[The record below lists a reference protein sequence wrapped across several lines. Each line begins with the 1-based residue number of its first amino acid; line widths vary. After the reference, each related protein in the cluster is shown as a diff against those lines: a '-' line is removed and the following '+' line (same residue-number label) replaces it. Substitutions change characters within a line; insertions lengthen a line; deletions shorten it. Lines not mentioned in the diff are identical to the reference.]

1 MPADQPRPLTGRRR
15 LFAALPVAGWV
26 RGYRRELLRGDVLA
40 GLTVWALI
48 VPESVAYA
56 EIAGVPPQNA
66 FYAAPIALVGYALLG
81 GSRFLIVGATSA
93 AAVLSASTV
102 NGVSGD
108 PGAAVGLS
116 AALAVIVG
124 GVLVAAG
131 AARLGFLTNFLAEPA
146 LVGFLFGMALTIMVR
161 QAGKILGV
169 PSGEGDF
176 FQRLAKLLSQA
187 DDWSWTTITVG
198 VAAVLSLL
206 LLERVLPRLPAS
218 LIVLAAGLLLSQAL
232 NLHAHGVATV
242 GRIPAAVPVPHLPG
256 ISSADWV
263 ELAGGSLGVALVVF
277 AESYSIAGRFARLH
291 GDEVKADRE
300 MVAVGAVNL
309 AVGLFRGF
317 AVSGSASRSAAA
329 EGAGGR
335 SPMVSLVAAVSVLFT
350 GAFLTSLFTPLPE
363 AVLGAIVI
371 VAVKGFLR
379 VGEMRRYATHDRPS
393 LWIALTALIGVLVFD
408 LLPGLL
414 LAVLMSLLLFI
425 AYSSTPRVAVLG
437 LLPGTG
443 VWGDLREHPRAVAAP
458 GILVARP
465 DGALF
470 FGNVNRVRTAVKELV
485 AASDRPPRAVVVDLT
500 ASYRLG
506 LPVLDTLADLAADL
520 DHQGV
525 ELHVARVRAGAT
537 RSLSRHPLHAT
548 LSPDRLHATVTD
560 AVNALSDGRGPS

>member
-1 MPADQPRPLTGRRR
+1 MPADHTRRLTGRR
-15 LFAALPVAGWV
+15 LLTALPVAEWV
-26 RGYRRELLRGDVLA
+26 RGYRRGLLRGDVLA

-81 GSRFLIVGATSA
+81 GSRFLVVGATSA

-102 NGVSGD
+102 KGVSGD

-124 GVLVAAG
+124 AVLVVAG

-161 QAGKILGV
+161 QTGKILGV
-169 PSGEGDF
+169 SSGEGDF
-176 FQRLAKLLSQA
+176 FQRLVKLLSQTG
-187 DDWSWTTITVG
+187 DWSWTTIAVG
-198 VAAVLSLL
+198 VAAVGSLL
-206 LLERVLPRLPAS
+206 LLERLLPRLPAS
-218 LIVLAAGLLLSQAL
+218 LIVLAAGLILSQAL
-232 NLHAHGVATV
+232 HLSDHGVQTV

-256 ISSADWV
+256 ISSADWA
-263 ELAGGSLGVALVVF
+263 ELAAGSLGVALVVF

-291 GDEVKADRE
+291 GHEVKADRE
-300 MVAVGAVNL
+300 MVAMGAVNL
-309 AVGLFRGF
+309 GVGFFRGF

-335 SPMVSLVAAVSVLFT
+335 SPMVSLVAAGLVLLT

-379 VGEMRRYATHDRPS
+379 VGELRRYATHDRPS
-393 LWIALTALIGVLVFD
+393 LWIAVTALVGVLVFD

-414 LAVLMSLLLFI
+414 LAVLLSLLLFI

-443 VWGDLREHPRAVAAP
+443 VWGDLKEHPRAVAAP

-525 ELHVARVRAGAT
+525 ELHLARVRARPT
-537 RSLSRHPLHAT
+537 RALSRHPLHAT
-548 LSPDRLHATVTD
+548 LSPDRLHPTVTD
-560 AVNALSDGRGPS
+560 AVDALSDGWGPA

>member
-1 MPADQPRPLTGRRR
+1 MAD
-15 LFAALPVAGWV
+15 WV
-26 RGYRRELLRGDVLA
+26 PGYRRESLRGDVLA
-40 GLTVWALI
+40 GLTVWTLI
-48 VPESVAYA
+48 VPEAVAYA

-66 FYAAPIALVGYALLG
+66 FYAAPIALVAYALLG
-81 GSRFLIVGATSA
+81 SSRFLIVGATSA

-116 AALAVIVG
+116 AALALIVG

-131 AARLGFLTNFLAEPA
+131 TARLGFLTNFLAEPA

-169 PSGEGDF
+169 SSGEGDF
-176 FQRLAKLLSQA
+176 FQRLAKLLTQA
-187 DDWSWTTITVG
+187 SNWSWTTITVG
-198 VAAVLSLL
+198 VSAVVSLL
-206 LLERVLPRLPAS
+206 LLERLLPRLPAS
-218 LIVLAAGLLLSQAL
+218 LVVLAVGLLLSQAL
-232 NLHAHGVATV
+232 HLHAHGVETV
-242 GRIPAAVPVPHLPG
+242 GKIPAAVPVPHLPG
-256 ISSADWV
+256 IPSADWA
-263 ELAGGSLGVALVVF
+263 ELAGGSLGVALVAF

-291 GDEVKADRE
+291 GDEVEADRE
-300 MVAVGAVNL
+300 MVAVGAANL
-309 AVGLFRGF
+309 AVGFFRGF

-335 SPMVSLVAAVSVLFT
+335 SPMVSLVAAVLVLLT

-379 VGEMRRYATHDRPS
+379 VGELRRYATHDRPS

-425 AYSSTPRVAVLG
+425 AYSSIPRVAVLG
-437 LLPGTG
+437 LLPDTSM
-443 VWGDLREHPRAVAAP
+443 WGDLQEHPRAVAAP

-470 FGNVNRVRTAVKELV
+470 FGNVDRVRSAVKELV
-485 AASDRPPRAVVVDLT
+485 AASDALPRAVVVDLT

-525 ELHVARVRAGAT
+525 ELHLARVRARPT

-548 LSPDRLHATVTD
+548 LSPERLHTTVTE
-560 AVNALSDGRGPS
+560 AVNALSGGR

>member
-1 MPADQPRPLTGRRR
+1 MSAERSTRR
-15 LFAALPVAGWV
+15 LVADWV
-26 RGYRRELLRGDVLA
+26 PCYRRELLRGDVLA

-66 FYAAPIALVGYALLG
+66 FYAAPIALAAYALLG

-102 NGVSGD
+102 TGVSGD
-108 PGAAVGLS
+108 PGAVVGLS

-124 GVLVAAG
+124 GVLIAAG

-169 PSGEGDF
+169 SSGDGDF

-187 DDWSWTTITVG
+187 GDWSWTTITVG
-198 VAAVLSLL
+198 LAAVVSLL
-206 LLERVLPRLPAS
+206 LLERLLPRLPAS
-218 LIVLAAGLLLSQAL
+218 LIVLAAGLILSQAFD
-232 NLHAHGVATV
+232 LHAHGVATV
-242 GRIPAAVPVPHLPG
+242 GSIPAAVPVPHLPG
-256 ISSADWV
+256 IPAADWA
-263 ELAGGSLGVALVVF
+263 ELAVGSLGVALVAF
-277 AESYSIAGRFARLH
+277 AESYSIASRFARLH
-291 GDEVKADRE
+291 GDEVGADRE
-300 MVAVGAVNL
+300 MVAVGAANL
-309 AVGLFRGF
+309 AVGFFRGF

-335 SPMVSLVAAVSVLFT
+335 SPMVSLVAAVLVLFT
-350 GAFLTSLFTPLPE
+350 GAFLTVLFTPLPE

-379 VGEMRRYATHDRPS
+379 VGELRRYGAHDRPS
-393 LWIALTALIGVLVFD
+393 LWVALTALTGVLLFD

-414 LAVLMSLLLFI
+414 LAVLLSLLLFI
-425 AYSSTPRVAVLG
+425 TYSSTPRVAVLG

-443 VWGDLREHPRAVAAP
+443 VWGDVREHPRAVAAP

-470 FGNVNRVRTAVKELV
+470 FGNVNRVRTTVKDLV
-485 AASDRPPRAVVVDLT
+485 AAADTPPRAVVVDLT

-525 ELHVARVRAGAT
+525 ELHLARVRAGPT
-537 RSLSRHPLHAT
+537 RQLSRHPLHAT
-548 LSPDRLHATVTD
+548 LSPDRLHTTVTE
-560 AVNALSDGRGPS
+560 AVNALGDG

>member
-1 MPADQPRPLTGRRR
+1 MAD
-15 LFAALPVAGWV
+15 WV
-26 RGYRRELLRGDVLA
+26 RGYRRGLLRGDVLA
-40 GLTVWALI
+40 GLTVWASI

-66 FYAAPIALVGYALLG
+66 FYAAPIALAGYALLG

-102 NGVSGD
+102 KGVSSD
-108 PGAAVGLS
+108 PGAVVGLS

-124 GVLVAAG
+124 AVLVAAG

-161 QAGKILGV
+161 QTGKILGV
-169 PSGEGDF
+169 SSGEGDF
-176 FQRLAKLLSQA
+176 FERLAKLLSQA
-187 DDWSWTTITVG
+187 GDWSWTTITVG
-198 VAAVLSLL
+198 VAAVASL
-206 LLERVLPRLPAS
+206 LLERLLPRLPAS
-218 LIVLAAGLLLSQAL
+218 LIVLAVGLILSQAL
-232 NLHAHGVATV
+232 NLHAHGVQTV
-242 GRIPAAVPVPHLPG
+242 GRIPAAVPVPDLPG
-256 ISSADWV
+256 ITSADWA

-277 AESYSIAGRFARLH
+277 AESYSIASRFARLH
-291 GDEVKADRE
+291 GNEVKADRE
-300 MVAVGAVNL
+300 MGAVNL
-309 AVGLFRGF
+309 AVGFFRGF

-335 SPMVSLVAAVSVLFT
+335 SPMVSLVAAALVLFT

-379 VGEMRRYATHDRPS
+379 VGEIRRYATHDRPS
-393 LWIALTALIGVLVFD
+393 LWVALTALIGVLVFD
-408 LLPGLL
+408 LLPGLM

-437 LLPGTG
+437 LLTGTG
-443 VWGDLREHPRAVAAP
+443 VWGDLQEHPRAVAAP

-470 FGNVNRVRTAVKELV
+470 FGNVHRVRTAVKDLV

-525 ELHVARVRAGAT
+525 ELHVARIRAGPT

-548 LSPDRLHATVTD
+548 LNPDRLHATLTD
-560 AVNALSDGRGPS
+560 AVNALSDGWGTS

>member
-1 MPADQPRPLTGRRR
+1 MPADQPRPLTGRR
-15 LFAALPVAGWV
+15 LFAALPVAEWA
-26 RGYRRELLRGDVLA
+26 RGYRRRLLRGDVLA

-102 NGVSGD
+102 SGVSSD

-124 GVLVAAG
+124 AVLVAAG

-161 QAGKILGV
+161 QAAKILGV
-169 PSGEGDF
+169 SSGEGDF

-187 DDWSWTTITVG
+187 GDWSWTTITVG
-198 VAAVLSLL
+198 VTAVVSLL
-206 LLERVLPRLPAS
+206 LLERLLPRLPAS
-218 LIVLAAGLLLSQAL
+218 LIVLAAGLILSQAL
-232 NLHAHGVATV
+232 NLHAHGVETV
-242 GRIPAAVPVPHLPG
+242 GRIPAAVPVPHLPD
-256 ISSADWV
+256 IASADWA

-309 AVGLFRGF
+309 AVGFFRGF
-317 AVSGSASRSAAA
+317 VVSGSASRSAAA

-335 SPMVSLVAAVSVLFT
+335 SPMVSLVAAVLVLFT

-379 VGEMRRYATHDRPS
+379 VGELRRYATHDRPS
-393 LWIALTALIGVLVFD
+393 LWIALTALVGVLAFD
-408 LLPGLL
+408 LLPGLVI
-414 LAVLMSLLLFI
+414 AVLMSLLLFI
-425 AYSSTPRVAVLG
+425 AYSSTPRGRSWGCCPAPACG
-437 LLPGTG
+437 ATCRSTHEPWRHRESSWPGRTG
-443 VWGDLREHPRAVAAP
+443 RSSSATSIAS
-458 GILVARP
+458 ARP
-465 DGALF
+465 
-470 FGNVNRVRTAVKELV
+470 
-485 AASDRPPRAVVVDLT
+485 
-500 ASYRLG
+500 
-506 LPVLDTLADLAADL
+506 
-520 DHQGV
+520 
-525 ELHVARVRAGAT
+525 
-537 RSLSRHPLHAT
+537 
-548 LSPDRLHATVTD
+548 
-560 AVNALSDGRGPS
+560 